1 MSVTA
6 TLDLKTAARRVWDTL
21 VVGAGPA
28 GSLAARELARR
39 GLTVLLVDRS
49 SFPRWK
55 VCGCCLNLRA
65 RDVLTH
71 AGLGELLGQLGA
83 RPLTEVF
90 VAVRGCRATIPLPGG
105 VAVSREALD
114 RALIDE
120 AIIAGAHF
128 LPGTNAVLGSCF
140 ADRREVTLTQSSAP
154 VTVHAKLVL
163 AADGLGGRLLAG
175 HENFAVPPDQ
185 DSRIGAGVLVESPP
199 SHFRDGIV
207 YMACGRAGYVGM
219 VRLED
224 GRLDVAAA
232 FDRDEVRRAG
242 GPGSAASDVLAEVG
256 WSLPDLTNLLW
267 RGTAALT
274 RRASRLFGERVLV
287 LGDAAGYVEP
297 FTGEGM
303 AWALASAMAI
313 APLALQG
320 VARWEPA
327 VGARWERMHRRVV
340 TGRQATCRVVARA
353 LRHPL
358 LARAAIH
365 VLSRMP
371 SLAAPVV
378 RRLNSAPILTKG
390 TS

>member
-6 TLDLKTAARRVWDTL
+6 TLDLETAAHQEWDTL

-39 GLTVLLVDRS
+39 GLTVLLVDRL

-55 VCGCCLNLRA
+55 VCGCCLNLHA
-65 RDVLTH
+65 REVLSR
-71 AGLGELLGQLGA
+71 AGLGALPEQLGA
-83 RPLTEVF
+83 RPLTEIL
-90 VAVRGCRATIPLPGG
+90 VAARGCRATIPLPGG

-114 RALIDE
+114 RTLIDE
-120 AIIAGAHF
+120 AITAGAHF
-128 LPGTNAVLGSCF
+128 LPGTNAILGSCV
-140 ADRREVTLTQSSAP
+140 ADRREVSLIQSTVR
-154 VTVHAKLVL
+154 VTACTKLVL

-175 HENFAVPPDQ
+175 HENFAVPAEQ
-185 DSRIGAGVLVESPP
+185 DSRIGAGVVVESPP
-199 SHFRDGIV
+199 SSFRDGIV
-207 YMACGRAGYVGM
+207 YMACGRGGYVGM
-219 VRLED
+219 VLLED

-232 FDRDEVRRAG
+232 FDRDDVRRVG
-242 GPGSAASDVLAEVG
+242 GPGSAASAVLTEVG
-256 WSLPDLTNLLW
+256 WSVPDLSNLPW
-267 RGTAALT
+267 RGTVALT

-303 AWALASAMAI
+303 AWALASALAI

-320 VARWEPA
+320 VAHWEPA
-327 VGARWERMHRRVV
+327 VGARWERVHRRVV
-340 TGRQATCRVVARA
+340 TARQATCRVVARA
-353 LRHPL
+353 LRHPM
-358 LARAAIH
+358 LARTAIH
-365 VLSRMP
+365 ILSRMP

-378 RRLNSAPILTKG
+378 RRLNSAPALTKG

>member
-6 TLDLKTAARRVWDTL
+6 TLELETAARRVWDAL

-39 GLTVLLVDRS
+39 GLGVLLVDRS
-49 SFPRWK
+49 TFPRWK

-65 RDVLTH
+65 RDVLGA
-71 AGLGELLGQLGA
+71 AGLDELLGQLGA
-83 RPLTEVF
+83 RPLSEVL

-114 RALIDE
+114 RALIVE
-120 AIIAGAHF
+120 AIKTGVYF

-140 ADRREVTLTQSSAP
+140 ADHREVVLTRCSVP
-154 VTVHAKLVL
+154 VTAHAKLVL
-163 AADGLGGRLLAG
+163 AADGLGSRLLAG
-175 HENFAVPPDQ
+175 HEDFAVPAEQ
-185 DSRIGAGVLVESPP
+185 DSRIGAGVVVESPP

-232 FDRDEVRRAG
+232 FDRDGVRHAG
-242 GPGSAASDVLAEVG
+242 GPGRAASDVLAEVG
-256 WSLPDLTNLLW
+256 WSLPNLVELPW

-274 RRASRLFGERVLV
+274 RRASRLFAERVLV

-297 FTGEGM
+297 FTGEGIV
-303 AWALASAMAI
+303 WALASALAI
-313 APLALQG
+313 APVAHQG
-320 VARWEPA
+320 VAHWNTS
-327 VGARWERMHRRVV
+327 VGAEWERVHRRVV
-340 TGRQATCRVVARA
+340 SRRQAICRVVARA
-353 LRHPL
+353 LRHPI

-365 VLSRMP
+365 ILSRMP

-378 RRLNSAPILTKG
+378 RRLNSAPVLTKG

>member
-6 TLDLKTAARRVWDTL
+6 TLDLETAARRGWDTL

-28 GSLAARELARR
+28 GSLAARELARHGR
-39 GLTVLLVDRS
+39 TVLLVDRS

-65 RDVLTH
+65 RDALAR
-71 AGLGELLGQLGA
+71 AGLGALPEQLGG
-83 RPLTEVF
+83 RPLTEIL
-90 VAVRGCRATIPLPGG
+90 VAARGCRATIPLPGG
-105 VAVSREALD
+105 VAVSREAFD
-114 RALIDE
+114 RTLIDA
-120 AIIAGAHF
+120 AISAGAHF
-128 LPGTNAVLGSCF
+128 LPDTNAVLGACI
-140 ADRREVTLTQSSAP
+140 ADRREVTLTQSLVR
-154 VTVHAKLVL
+154 VTARTKLVL

-175 HENFAVPPDQ
+175 HENFVVPPDQ
-185 DSRIGAGVLVESPP
+185 DSRIGAGVVVESPP
-199 SHFRDGIV
+199 CSFRDGIV

-219 VRLED
+219 VLLED

-232 FDRDEVRRAG
+232 FDRDGVRRAG
-242 GPGSAASDVLAEVG
+242 GPGSAASAVLAEVG
-256 WSLPDLTNLLW
+256 WSLPNLAILPW

-303 AWALASAMAI
+303 AWALASAIAI

-320 VARWEPA
+320 VAQWEPA
-327 VGARWERMHRRVV
+327 VGSQWERVHRRVV
-340 TGRQATCRVVARA
+340 TGRQAACRIVARA
-353 LRHPL
+353 LRHPI
-358 LARAAIH
+358 LARTAIH
-365 VLSRMP
+365 ILSRMP

-378 RRLNSAPILTKG
+378 RRLNSAPVVTKG
-390 TS
+390 IS

>member
-6 TLDLKTAARRVWDTL
+6 TLDLETAARRLWDAL

-28 GSLAARELARR
+28 GSLAARDLARH
-39 GLTVLLVDRS
+39 GLSVLLVDRS
-49 SFPRWK
+49 TFPRWK

-65 RDVLTH
+65 RDVLVA
-71 AGLGELLGQLGA
+71 AGLGKLLGKLGA
-83 RPLTEVF
+83 RPLTEVL
-90 VAVRGCRATIPLPGG
+90 VAANGCRATIPLPGG

-114 RALIDE
+114 RALIDA
-120 AIIAGAHF
+120 AISAGAHF
-128 LPGTNAVLGSCF
+128 LPGTNAILGACF
-140 ADRREVTLTQSSAP
+140 ADRREVVLARSSF
-154 VTVHAKLVL
+154 HAKLVL

-175 HENFAVPPDQ
+175 HEDFAVPAEQ
-185 DSRIGAGVLVESPP
+185 DSRIGAGVVVESPP
-199 SHFRDGIV
+199 SSFRDGIV
-207 YMACGRAGYVGM
+207 YMACGRSGYVGM

-242 GPGSAASDVLAEVG
+242 GPGPAASAVLAEVG
-256 WSLPDLTNLLW
+256 WSLPDLAHLPW

-297 FTGEGM
+297 FTGEGI
-303 AWALASAMAI
+303 AWALASALAI
-313 APLALQG
+313 APVALQG
-320 VARWEPA
+320 VACWNA
-327 VGARWERMHRRVV
+327 SVGAEWERIHRRAVS
-340 TGRQATCRVVARA
+340 GRQATCRVVARA
-353 LRHPL
+353 LRHPM
-358 LARAAIH
+358 LARTAIH
-365 VLSRMP
+365 ILSRMP

-378 RRLNSAPILTKG
+378 RRLNSAPVLTKG